1 MSDHKLYNFP
11 PLYTIQVNEQSRR
24 KQLEIWGD
32 IIMRFCESHKKPMLD
47 ATSCEL
53 FQNDTIQR
61 SLTAEDAA
69 IVLDYLVASK
79 RVRCV
84 VLVLLSVVIV
94 IAFS

>member
-1 MSDHKLYNFP
+1 
-11 PLYTIQVNEQSRR
+11 
-24 KQLEIWGD
+24 
-32 IIMRFCESHKKPMLD
+32 MLD

-69 IVLDYLVASK
+69 IVLEYLVASK